1 MDRFRLLLPTCTL
14 VALAWGVLPPGA
26 AAQAG
31 DAASRVDAVF
41 SRWDSTTT
49 PGCAVGVSQGGATV
63 LERAY
68 GMAELEHGIA
78 NTPQT
83 IFENGSVSKQ
93 FTAAAV
99 VLLAMDGKLSLED
112 DVRRYVPELPDYGHT
127 IRLRHLLTHTSGL
140 RDWGNV
146 AQISGWGRS
155 DRTHNH
161 AHVLDILS
169 RQTALNFEPG
179 HEYSYS
185 NSGYNLLAIVVSRV
199 SGQPFAQF
207 SRERIF
213 EPLGM
218 DHTQWR
224 DDYRRIVPGR
234 SAAYQYAG
242 EGTYTIDR
250 PIEDVHGNG
259 GLLTTVGDL
268 LAWTRALQERSF
280 GGAGFTETMEDR
292 GLLNDG
298 RTISYANG
306 LVVEDFRGV
315 PSVSHS
321 GATSGYRAYLGRF
334 PEQDLAVAVLCNVGA
349 ANVGQYWSE
358 VATIYL
364 GDAVQPDPEL
374 PEGVSLPR
382 ASLESRAGL
391 YRDVQ
396 TGQPGRLTLGEDG
409 VLRQGRTPLVP
420 LSEREFAIG
429 TSGQR
434 ILFPGAG
441 PSGRAPFRLMDGDVV
456 VDEFEPE
463 EPVAPTPGDMEAYV
477 GTYHSPDAETTLTVT
492 VEEGALMIY
501 RRPDTRLPLQPSYR
515 DAFLSRPGL
524 IRFRRDGSGRV
535 VELSLGEG
543 RVYDMRFFRV
553 EGDENG
559 R

>member
-169 RQTALNFEPG
+169 RQTALNYEPG
-179 HEYSYS
+179 HQYSYT
-185 NSGYNLLAIVVSRV
+185 NSGYNLLAVIVARV
-199 SGQPFAQF
+199 SGMSFADF
-207 SRERIF
+207 SMERVF
-213 EPLGM
+213 RPLGL

-224 DDYRRIVPGR
+224 DDHRRIVPGR
-234 SAAYQYAG
+234 SSAYNATRDG
-242 EGTYTIDR
+242 WEINR
-250 PIEDVHGNG
+250 PVEYVHGNG
-259 GLLTTVGDL
+259 GILTTVGDL
-268 LAWTRALQERSF
+268 LRWNRALTEERF
-280 GGAGFTETMEDR
+280 GPEFSRLMYRKGR
-292 GLLNDG
+292 LNDG
-298 RTISYANG
+298 SEIVYAGGLRLEEVMGVRSISHTGSTA
-306 LVVEDFRGV
+306 
-315 PSVSHS
+315 
-321 GATSGYRAYLGRF
+321 GYRAFTARYPDQG
-334 PEQDLAVAVLCNVGA
+334 LAVAMLCNASNAPTGGNGTRVARVFLGNA
-349 ANVGQYWSE
+349 ASDP
-358 VATIYL
+358 VA
-364 GDAVQPDPEL
+364 
-374 PEGVSLPR
+374 PEGVPVPR
-382 ASLESRAGL
+382 SALERFVGL
-391 YRDVQ
+391 YREPV
-396 TGQPGRLTLGEDG
+396 TGNTTEIR
-409 VLRQGRTPLVP
+409 
-420 LSEREFAIG
+420 
-429 TSGQR
+429 
-434 ILFPGAG
+434 
-441 PSGRAPFRLMDGDVV
+441 MDGDRLMTGGTPLIPLSGTRFQLGARERWFDFHDADSGRPWFNDDLWEYSDERYERVV
-456 VDEFEPE
+456 PW
-463 EPVAPTPGDMEAYV
+463 TPG
-477 GTYHSPDAETTLTVT
+477 PDDLGAFTGVYRSDEAETTYRVHVEDGKLTVT
-492 VEEGALMIY
+492 
-501 RRPDTRLPLQPSYR
+501 RRPGVSFTLEPIYQDGFRGGWRIVRFHRAAGQPAS
-515 DAFLSRPGL
+515 
-524 IRFRRDGSGRV
+524 
-535 VELSLGEG
+535 ELSLSIG
-543 RVYDMRFFRV
+543 RVYDMRFQRI
-553 EGDENG
+553 GDH
-559 R
+559 